1 MFVWCFRFTFAS
13 FTCLKI
19 SLERES
25 FIVTHL
31 FGGHAEF
38 FSFLYI
44 SVLLIY
50 CVGMI
55 ARFPFVRHT
64 TCIAINLRYYMGI
77 VLYIYIYNIH
87 VYLLHTCIANVR

>member
-19 SLERES
+19 SPERES

-64 TCIAINLRYYMGI
+64 TCTAINLRYYMGI
-77 VLYIYIYNIH
+77 VLYIYM
-87 VYLLHTCIANVR
+87 